1 MAEDTA
7 AANGLTARIHAM
19 AATANPAHGK
29 AADTPHF
36 STER

>member
-1 MAEDTA
+1 MAEGTA
-7 AANGLTARIHAM
+7 AANGVTACTHGS
-19 AATANPAHGK
+19 AAPANPAHGK